1 MKALHH
7 TLLLLLCS
15 LFSIISLAQPKQE
28 YTVKDKKAIKQYEEA
43 LAFYNQRD
51 FGAAQLQLE
60 QLVQTRP
67 EFVEAQFML
76 AQIYDET
83 GSTSMAIEP
92 LKAALQTKPNYY
104 PAGWLMLAEC
114 YFAEGNYD
122 EAEQALTTY
131 MPYPKNDKLM
141 EKRAQVML
149 SSCIFAKKAIA
160 HPVPFNP
167 INLGESV
174 NTDRDEYYPCITA
187 DQNTLL
193 YTRLVKDDSVR
204 EGKQEDFYLSTKKD
218 SKWSMS
224 TPLREINTP
233 SNEGAPTLSADG
245 QTLIFTACEMTKGSY
260 GGDRQG
266 VGSCDLFYSYKTGQ
280 GWSAPQNIGQGINTG
295 SWETQ
300 PSYSADGQTLYFVRG
315 KRSARGPVEQDI
327 YYCYLNDK
335 GQWSA
340 PQKVPGKVNTDFQE
354 ESVTIHPDGR
364 TLYFSSNGHSGMGGL
379 DIFMSRLL
387 PSGNWDTPI
396 NLGYPINTF
405 RDENSIQVTRDG
417 RIALFASE
425 RDGGY
430 GGLDLYEFELH
441 EMVRPDPVTY
451 VQGTVSDKLSFKLL
465 EAQLELIDLSSGKVI
480 TQTYS
485 SVSNGSFLLCIPS
498 GLDYALNVSKD
509 GYLFHSENFS
519 LKSYLSLKPYTLDV
533 RLQKLRQGA
542 QIVLENVFFETNSYT
557 LLPESKVELDK
568 LYSLLQSNSAR
579 KVEIGGHTDNIGSDE
594 ANRVLSDNRA
604 KSVVEYLVKKGVDA
618 NRLTAK
624 GYGETVPVADNESDE
639 GRAKNRRTE
648 FKVIE

>member
-1 MKALHH
+1 
-7 TLLLLLCS
+7 
-15 LFSIISLAQPKQE
+15 
-28 YTVKDKKAIKQYEEA
+28 
-43 LAFYNQRD
+43 
-51 FGAAQLQLE
+51 
-60 QLVQTRP
+60 
-67 EFVEAQFML
+67 
-76 AQIYDET
+76 
-83 GSTSMAIEP
+83 
-92 LKAALQTKPNYY
+92 
-104 PAGWLMLAEC
+104 
-114 YFAEGNYD
+114 
-122 EAEQALTTY
+122 
-131 MPYPKNDKLM
+131 
-141 EKRAQVML
+141 
-149 SSCIFAKKAIA
+149 
-160 HPVPFNP
+160 
-167 INLGESV
+167 
-174 NTDRDEYYPCITA
+174 
-187 DQNTLL
+187 
-193 YTRLVKDDSVR
+193 
-204 EGKQEDFYLSTKKD
+204 
-218 SKWSMS
+218 
-224 TPLREINTP
+224 
-233 SNEGAPTLSADG
+233 
-245 QTLIFTACEMTKGSY
+245 
-260 GGDRQG
+260 
-266 VGSCDLFYSYKTGQ
+266 
-280 GWSAPQNIGQGINTG
+280 
-295 SWETQ
+295 
-300 PSYSADGQTLYFVRG
+300 
-315 KRSARGPVEQDI
+315 
-327 YYCYLNDK
+327 
-335 GQWSA
+335 
-340 PQKVPGKVNTDFQE
+340 
-354 ESVTIHPDGR
+354 
-364 TLYFSSNGHSGMGGL
+364 
-379 DIFMSRLL
+379 MSRLL

-451 VQGTVSDKLSFKLL
+451 VQGIVSDKLSFKLL

-485 SVSNGSFLLCIPS
+485 SVSTGSFLLCIPS